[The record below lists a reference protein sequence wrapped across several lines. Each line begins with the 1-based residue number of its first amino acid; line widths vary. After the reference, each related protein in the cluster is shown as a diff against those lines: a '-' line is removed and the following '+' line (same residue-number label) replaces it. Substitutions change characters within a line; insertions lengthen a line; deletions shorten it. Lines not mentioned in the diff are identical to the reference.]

1 MHSLRYNPLTKR
13 WMLLGGQLEHSLH
26 ITAAHQLEIGKNP
39 HFLAA
44 NHPKSPFEMEPAAKP
59 PVANGLLYAPELPVG
74 EYELL
79 LHQGHQEINQWK
91 AAEWE
96 AWIMLL
102 QHRLLQAHRNPYL
115 QHARFIFD
123 SSKQASTLPQRRVGD
138 LIVTRQPLV
147 PDQAIAI
154 ELVDMLLERETAFIV
169 AHDHFG
175 TLYVPS
181 APSYADELW
190 YLPRVLQPD
199 FTAVHGANRT
209 GLAQT
214 LTLIMRMLGTAHLQ
228 FDWVIEIHTLLA
240 DKDRER
246 SWWLQFYREP
256 HANQL
261 PLAIQRL
268 PETYVQQ
275 LRYALAAQTS

>member
-1 MHSLRYNPLTKR
+1 MHSLRYNPLTGR

-26 ITAAHQLEIGKNP
+26 VTSAHQLEIGKNP

-44 NHPKSPFEMEPAAKP
+44 NHPKSPFAMEPSDKP
-59 PVANGLLYAPELPVG
+59 PLATGLLYAPELPVG

-79 LHQGHQEINQWK
+79 LHQGQEEVAQWS
-91 AAEWE
+91 AAHWE

-115 QHARFIFD
+115 QHVRFLFD
-123 SSKQASTLPQRRVGD
+123 SAKQTSTLPHRRVGD

-147 PDQAIAI
+147 PDQAISI
-154 ELVDMLLERETAFIV
+154 ELVDSLLEREPAFIV
-169 AHDHFG
+169 AHDKFG

-181 APSYADELW
+181 APSFADELW
-190 YLPRVLQPD
+190 YLPKSLQPD
-199 FTAVHGANRT
+199 FSAVHGPSRT
-209 GLAQT
+209 ALAET
-214 LTLIMRMLGTAHLQ
+214 LRLIMRMLGVAHLQ
-228 FDWVIEIHTLLA
+228 FEWVIEIHTLLGA
-240 DKDRER
+240 KDRER
-246 SWWLQFYREP
+246 SWWLQLYREP

-275 LRYALAAQTS
+275 LRYALAV

>member
-1 MHSLRYNPLTKR
+1 
-13 WMLLGGQLEHSLH
+13 MLLGGQLEHSLH
-26 ITAAHQLEIGKNP
+26 VTSAHQLEIGKNP

-44 NHPKSPFEMEPAAKP
+44 NHPKSPFAMEPSDKP
-59 PVANGLLYAPELPVG
+59 PLATGLLYAPELPVG

-79 LHQGHQEINQWK
+79 LHQGQEEVAQWS
-91 AAEWE
+91 AAHWE

-115 QHARFIFD
+115 QHVRFLFD
-123 SSKQASTLPQRRVGD
+123 SAKQTSTLPHRRVGD

-147 PDQAIAI
+147 PDQAISI
-154 ELVDMLLERETAFIV
+154 ELVDSLLEREPAFIV
-169 AHDHFG
+169 AHDKFG

-181 APSYADELW
+181 APSFADELW
-190 YLPRVLQPD
+190 YLPKSLQPD
-199 FTAVHGANRT
+199 FSAVHGPSRT
-209 GLAQT
+209 ALAET
-214 LTLIMRMLGTAHLQ
+214 LRLIMRMLGVAHLQ
-228 FDWVIEIHTLLA
+228 FEWVIEIHTLLGA
-240 DKDRER
+240 KDRER
-246 SWWLQFYREP
+246 SWWLQLYREP

-275 LRYALAAQTS
+275 LRYALAV